1 MPWRPGKLPS
11 VWAQIGFYSSLGFIV
26 PAGAVGGY
34 IAGWALD
41 GWLHTTPVLAIIMT
55 LLGVAS
61 GIIEVLRILLRAEK
75 DADGDSAG
83 TGSVQG

>member
-1 MPWRPGKLPS
+1 VPGSRGRLTS

-34 IAGWALD
+34 LVGWALD
-41 GWLHTTPVLAIIMT
+41 GWLHTTPVLAIVMT

-61 GIIEVLRILLRAEK
+61 GIFEVLRILFRAEK
-75 DADGDSAG
+75 DTDGDSAG
-83 TGSVQG
+83 TGSGQG

>member
-1 MPWRPGKLPS
+1 MSRTPANLRS

-34 IAGWALD
+34 IVGWALD
-41 GWLHTTPVLAIIMT
+41 GWLHTSPVLAIILT
-55 LLGVAS
+55 LLGVAG
-61 GIIEVLRILLRAEK
+61 GIIEVLRILLRAER

-83 TGSVQG
+83 TGSGHG